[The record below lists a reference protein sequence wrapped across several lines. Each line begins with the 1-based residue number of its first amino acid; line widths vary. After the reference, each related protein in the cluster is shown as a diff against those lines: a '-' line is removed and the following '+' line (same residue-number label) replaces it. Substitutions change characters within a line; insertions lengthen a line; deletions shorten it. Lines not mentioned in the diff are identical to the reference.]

1 MKGLKGKIRK
11 HVSHHC
17 EQFSKL
23 ACWLAWGVPIWHC
36 WRTGFNLESCFL
48 PYLFR
53 ETDQQPGQKSIWAK
67 SHLIKWCSQW
77 LRKPFHF
84 KALLNEGLSR
94 QKWLQKSGWL
104 TKRKLFKNY
113 KTEKMSFR
121 LRKFEDPGYVG
132 CVVATNYKSA
142 RNRPTNIME
151 PGNIPTT
158 LDFASYIRHLRLG
171 HLPAPIKDLQ
181 DARWTRTHTKMTS
194 TNSKR
199 FHSSHLSTNPQDL
212 FGKNWAHQGFTNKS
226 WFFYGDLGKKWW
238 KWSNSPYEQY
248 HSHGYLKYAPSAISL
263 QSCNSTAEGAGGK
276 HAICVIP
283 IRFTLQQWC
292 AVSSHRKG
300 WMWWMRWKGFSDER
314 LWLDGWDGCNLCD
327 LCCDELVISVVSL
340 GTGSS
345 SIVGQ
350 KAPTQPAA
358 SSGWDAEAAL
368 GLPRNR
374 VWTDGSRP
382 NLCDRQSLG
391 MSSQERR
398 YQGRPYSTSSMRWT
412 FEKYRWSRWRWEHKP
427 VLQDTSLHGPLQTL
441 NSKRKIHP
449 RIPQWMF
456 MFESS
461 LCFLNPFVSFLNLFH
476 L

>member
-1 MKGLKGKIRK
+1 MQDERNELIPKWRQQIQNDSIAVTFQPIHRICLEKI
-11 HVSHHC
+11 
-17 EQFSKL
+17 
-23 ACWLAWGVPIWHC
+23 G
-36 WRTGFNLESCFL
+36 
-48 PYLFR
+48 
-53 ETDQQPGQKSIWAK
+53 
-67 SHLIKWCSQW
+67 
-77 LRKPFHF
+77 
-84 KALLNEGLSR
+84 
-94 QKWLQKSGWL
+94 
-104 TKRKLFKNY
+104 
-113 KTEKMSFR
+113 
-121 LRKFEDPGYVG
+121 
-132 CVVATNYKSA
+132 
-142 RNRPTNIME
+142 
-151 PGNIPTT
+151 
-158 LDFASYIRHLRLG
+158 
-171 HLPAPIKDLQ
+171 
-181 DARWTRTHTKMTS
+181 HTKASLTS
-194 TNSKR
+194 
-199 FHSSHLSTNPQDL
+199 QD
-212 FGKNWAHQGFTNKS
+212 FS
-226 WFFYGDLGKKWW
+226 MEISEKKWW

-263 QSCNSTAEGAGGK
+263 QSCNMYCWRGGWK
-276 HAICVIP
+276 ACNVRHTYKIYAATMVCCFHQC
-283 IRFTLQQWC
+283 RN
-292 AVSSHRKG
+292 G

-314 LWLDGWDGCNLCD
+314 LWLDGWDGCDLCD
-327 LCCDELVISVVSL
+327 SCCDELVISVVSL

-398 YQGRPYSTSSMRWT
+398 YQGRPYSTSSMHWK
-412 FEKYRWSRWRWEHKP
+412 FEKDRWSRWRWAHKL